1 MKWKIADL
9 HPCLNLIGAI
19 ILLVGLGSAIL
30 IYRIAQNDSNS
41 VLGYEVGDGSVYPVR
56 PEDSK
61 KYLRDME
68 LYGGKANVLMDE
80 FRRWFIGLWH
90 GESLAFTVAGITI
103 FISFGVFYVANHL
116 PSSSQS
122 DIRSENN
129 EHRTG

>member
-9 HPCLNLIGAI
+9 HTCLNLIGAI
-19 ILLVGLGSAIL
+19 FLLVGLGGAIL
-30 IYRIAQNDSNS
+30 IYRTAQNDSNS
-41 VLGYEVGDGSVYPVR
+41 VLGYEVGDGSAYPVR

-68 LYGGKANVLMDE
+68 LYGGRANVLMDE

-103 FISFGVFYVANHL
+103 FISSGVFYAAHRL
-116 PSSSQS
+116 PSSLKS
-122 DIRSENN
+122 DFRRPN
-129 EHRTG
+129 GDL